1 MFNSIKS
8 IRDKF
13 KFKFLNEKHGEHT
26 VDERADE
33 EFFKIQI
40 KERLIEAII
49 NGVNALPIIVTES
62 KSLDAF
68 ECEIAHKGKGFVVK
82 RIRFLARSVYFRSVF
97 YQISKSFKI
106 SYTDES
112 AAVMDA
118 FFQDAKLQDFVEL
131 HCGRIIANMPSEVL
145 LDVRTANAYLLRS
158 ISNRLSIELDNYFE
172 NNQLLLL
179 CIARAEGV
187 KGASIFDTDEPDS
200 IDNDKIRS
208 ILDRRN
214 YDRPI
219 FEDQYSNMRKRYKAN
234 EDSFQKPFE

>member
-13 KFKFLNEKHGEHT
+13 RFKFLNEKHGEHT

-49 NGVNALPIIVTES
+49 NGVNALPLVVAES

-68 ECEIAHKGKGFVVK
+68 ECEIAHKAKGFVVK

-97 YQISKSFKI
+97 YQISKAFKI

-118 FFQDAKLQDFVEL
+118 FFQDAKLQDFIEL

-187 KGASIFDTDEPDS
+187 KGATVFDSGESDS
-200 IDNDKIRS
+200 VDKDKIRN

-219 FEDQYSNMRKRYKAN
+219 FEDQYSDMRKRYKAN
-234 EDSFQKPFE
+234 DDATEKPFE

>member
-1 MFNSIKS
+1 MFES
-8 IRDKF
+8 IRAIKDKF
-13 KFKFLNEKHGEHT
+13 KCRFLNEAHGEHS
-26 VDERADE
+26 VDERADS
-33 EFFKIQI
+33 EFFKCQI

-49 NGVNALPIIVTES
+49 NGVNALPLIVAES
-62 KSLDAF
+62 KTHDAF
-68 ECEIAHKGKGFVVK
+68 ECEIAHRGKGFVVK

-97 YQISKSFKI
+97 YQISKAFKI

-131 HCGRIIANMPSEVL
+131 HCGKIIANIPSEVL
-145 LDVRTANAYLLRS
+145 LDLKTAEAFLVRSLT
-158 ISNRLSIELDNYFE
+158 NRLSIELDTYFE
-172 NNQLLLL
+172 QNQLLLL

-187 KGASIFDTDEPDS
+187 KGASVFDLHDS
-200 IDNDKIRS
+200 DGVDKDKIRS

-219 FEDQYSNMRKRYKAN
+219 FEDQYAIMRSKYRVN
-234 EDSFQKPFE
+234 EDASEKPFE